1 MLDGVALPFIIID
14 HGQPA
19 IANYQNIP
27 SKGTVAVNKSTSVK
41 NVSVSTKDHQDHTTV
56 HSENPYLNTPSSPH
70 RVYLAKELMSEP
82 VIFLDSLNA
91 SVEQAWEIM
100 QRHHIKHLPVV
111 KHKKLFGIISERDV
125 LHALAFKTTP
135 NKNWFIK
142 KVYAASGDTDIQ
154 QITHTMFDQH
164 IGSMPIIDN
173 EQKLIGL
180 ITRSDI
186 LKLTSRYGPME
197 FWA

>member
-19 IANYQNIP
+19 IANYQNTP
-27 SKGTVAVNKSTSVK
+27 PKGTATVNKSTPVK
-41 NVSVSTKDHQDHTTV
+41 NVSINTQDHQHKTTP
-56 HSENPYLNTPSSPH
+56 HPENPYLNTPSSPH
-70 RVYLAKELMSEP
+70 RVYLAKEVMSEP
-82 VIFLDSLNA
+82 VIFLDNQNA
-91 SVEQAWEIM
+91 SIDQAWKIM
-100 QRHHIKHLPVV
+100 QRHYIKHLPVV
-111 KHKKLFGIISERDV
+111 KNKKLFGIISERDV
-125 LHALAFKTTP
+125 LHALAFKIPP

-164 IGSMPIIDN
+164 IGSMPIIDE
-173 EQKLIGL
+173 EQMLIGL